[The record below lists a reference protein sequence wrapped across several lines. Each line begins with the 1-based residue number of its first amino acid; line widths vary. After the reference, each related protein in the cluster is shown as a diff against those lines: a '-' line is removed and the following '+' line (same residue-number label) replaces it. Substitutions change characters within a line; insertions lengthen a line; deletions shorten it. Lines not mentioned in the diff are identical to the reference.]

1 MTRQQVLDF
10 YFVEARSKLI
20 DIAAFL
26 DRAQR
31 AEGVDD
37 FRLGAFQSALKELRS
52 RRPDR
57 ARRVLTSLSDPTSA
71 PIAAAGEKGA
81 CGAWHR
87 AAKPGGRTHRA
98 TKKERVQ
105 PESS

>member
-26 DRAQR
+26 DRAHR
-31 AEGVDD
+31 AQGAED
-37 FRLGAFQSALKELRS
+37 FRLKAFQTALLELDS

-57 ARRVLTSLSDPTSA
+57 ARRVLTSLSDPTDA

-81 CGAWHR
+81 SGAWQHP
-87 AAKPGGRTHRA
+87 AKPGGRNRKA
-98 TKKERVQ
+98 TK
-105 PESS
+105 